1 MRAPRATGAG
11 VSTVTDVEQSPPT
24 TEDLMHEIT
33 VDQGS
38 FDRLRRLVETG
49 ISLSSELSLET
60 LLRRLVETAVELT
73 GATYGALGVID
84 RAGTALEQFI
94 TVGIDAE
101 THAAIG
107 DLPRGRGLLGAMIR
121 NDGALRLKKISEDP
135 RSIGFPPA
143 HPAMHSFLGVP
154 DRASWKC
161 VRKPVPD
168 RESQAGRSSRNATRR
183 SCASSL
189 LRPLW
194 QSRTPA
200 CTRHRV
206 SGHGSSSRSTRCQS
220 SSSPRPTSR
229 SCSDSPADR
238 LRELVAA
245 RAVLIELPS
254 VDGQSLVVEAA
265 SGENADALLGL
276 KLDIERS
283 KAGRTF
289 GRNRAERI
297 DSLIDDPEVDQS
309 APRLLDATTALY
321 IPLSVRGRAVG
332 VMAAYDKSGADHRF
346 TDADMRLAE
355 AFANRAAIAVELSER
370 VGREA
375 VRGLLEGQETERKRL
390 ARELHDETGQA
401 LASIRLGLKEL
412 EPQVGTEALS
422 AIRELVGSALDD
434 VRRLTVELRPPALDD
449 YGLAAALD
457 RLKAVVSER
466 SGMDIQLTVQSGL
479 NLGSE
484 HETALY
490 RIVQEALT
498 NIVKHAEATSVSIVV
513 AHMGSAVRTVVEDN
527 GKGFDEAKVR
537 EGALGLVGMRERVG
551 LLGGRL
557 EVQSSPGAGTTVV
570 AEFPV

>member
-1 MRAPRATGAG
+1 MR
-11 VSTVTDVEQSPPT
+11 
-24 TEDLMHEIT
+24 EIAA
-33 VDQGS
+33 DQES
-38 FDRLRRLVETG
+38 FDLLRRLVETG
-49 ISLSSELSLET
+49 ISLSSDLSLES
-60 LLRRLVETAVELT
+60 LLRRLIETAVGLT
-73 GATYGALGVID
+73 EATYGALGVID

-121 NDGALRLKKISEDP
+121 NDGALRLREISEDP
-135 RSIGFPPA
+135 RSIGFPPG

-154 DRASWKC
+154 IVLRGSAFGNLYLTEKAGGAEFTERDEEIVRLLAAQAAVAIENARLYEASRQWSRQLESLNE
-161 VRKPVPD
+161 VSELLVAETDVPKLF
-168 RESQAGRSSRNATRR
+168 RLA
-183 SCASSL
+183 
-189 LRPLW
+189 
-194 QSRTPA
+194 
-200 CTRHRV
+200 
-206 SGHGSSSRSTRCQS
+206 
-220 SSSPRPTSR
+220 
-229 SCSDSPADR
+229 ADR

-276 KLDIERS
+276 KLDMQRS

-289 GRNRAERI
+289 GRNRSERI

-412 EPQVGTEALS
+412 EAQVGPEALS
-422 AIRELVGSALDD
+422 AIRALVGSALDN

-457 RLKAVVSER
+457 RLRAVVSER
-466 SGMDIQLTVQSGL
+466 SGMDIQLNVQSEL
-479 NLGSE
+479 NLGPE
-484 HETALY
+484 QETALY

-513 AHMGSAVRTVVEDN
+513 ADMGSSVRDRGRGQREGIRR
-527 GKGFDEAKVR
+527 GKGA
-537 EGALGLVGMRERVG
+537 
-551 LLGGRL
+551 
-557 EVQSSPGAGTTVV
+557 
-570 AEFPV
+570 

>member
-1 MRAPRATGAG
+1 

-24 TEDLMHEIT
+24 TEDLMREIAA
-33 VDQGS
+33 DQES
-38 FDRLRRLVETG
+38 FDRLRQLVETG
-49 ISLSSELSLET
+49 ISLSSDLSLES
-60 LLRRLVETAVELT
+60 LLRRLIETAVGLT
-73 GATYGALGVID
+73 EATYGAVGVID

-121 NDGALRLKKISEDP
+121 NDGALRLKEISEDP

-154 DRASWKC
+154 IVLRGSAFGNLYLTEKADGAEFTERDEEIVRLLAAQAAVAIENARLYEASRQWSRQLESLNEISELL
-161 VRKPVPD
+161 VAETDVPKLF
-168 RESQAGRSSRNATRR
+168 RLA
-183 SCASSL
+183 
-189 LRPLW
+189 
-194 QSRTPA
+194 
-200 CTRHRV
+200 
-206 SGHGSSSRSTRCQS
+206 
-220 SSSPRPTSR
+220 
-229 SCSDSPADR
+229 ADR

-265 SGENADALLGL
+265 SGENAEALLGL

-412 EPQVGTEALS
+412 EAQVGPEALS
-422 AIRELVGSALDD
+422 AIRALVGSALDN

-449 YGLAAALD
+449 YGLSAALD

-466 SGMDIQLTVQSGL
+466 SGMNIQLTVQSEL
-479 NLGSE
+479 NLGPE

-513 AHMGSAVRTVVEDN
+513 ADMGSSVRTVVEDN
-527 GKGFDEAKVR
+527 GKGFDEARVR

-557 EVQSSPGAGTTVV
+557 EVETSPGAGTTVV